1 LVLQYNFCSYPAF
14 GGFNLQDFIMNID
27 DTKNSA
33 GQNDSNSLCGVFKEY
48 SAGIKQAL
56 IEQSYT
62 KPTPIQ
68 EQCMH
73 PISEGKDVIGIA
85 QTGTGKTAAFSLP
98 LLERMIANDKQ
109 FKTRN
114 PKVLILAP
122 TRELASQ
129 IGESIE
135 KYGKNLP
142 FRHTVI
148 FGGVGQKPQV
158 NALRRGVN
166 ILIATPGRLI
176 DLMDQGYVHLEDLAC
191 FILDEVDRMLDM
203 GFIHAIR
210 RILKVVPQDRQTLFF
225 SATMPPSM
233 EKLALSMVRKNPV
246 RVAIAPKEPTVDRI
260 NQTLFHVPKNNKIN
274 LLLKLL
280 ENSDLEKVVVFTQ
293 MKHMANR
300 VAKKLQGNGFPC
312 AAIHGNK
319 SQSARTKALQDF
331 KTGSSRALI
340 ATDVA
345 ARGLDINKV
354 THVIN
359 FDLPIEAET
368 YVHRIGRT
376 ARAGADGEAISFCG
390 RDEVDQLK
398 SIEKLLRKPIPEKET
413 PELPKVESQNRD
425 DEFSNRRRPPQ
436 RRFSRKPNSNN
447 PSVSKRSPRNHSR
460 NRQS

>member
-1 LVLQYNFCSYPAF
+1 
-14 GGFNLQDFIMNID
+14 MNID
-27 DTKNSA
+27 NIENSA
-33 GQNDSNSLCGVFKEY
+33 VQNTSVSLHGVFKEY
-48 SAGIKQAL
+48 CSEIKHAL

-98 LLERMIANDKQ
+98 LLQRMITNDKQ

-142 FRHTVI
+142 FRHAVI

-158 NALRRGVN
+158 NSLRRGVN

-233 EKLALSMVRKNPV
+233 EKLALSMVRKNPI
-246 RVAIAPKEPTVDRI
+246 RVAIAPTEPTVDRI

-280 ENSDLEKVVVFTQ
+280 ENPDLEKVVVFTQ

-300 VAKKLQGNGFPC
+300 VAKKLQGSGFHC

-359 FDLPIEAET
+359 FDLPMEAET

-413 PELPKVESQNRD
+413 PELPKVESQSRD
-425 DEFSNRRRPPQ
+425 DESSNRRRSPQ
-436 RRFSRKPNSNN
+436 RRFSRKPNSNS
-447 PSVSKRSPRNHSR
+447 PSASKRNPRNRSR

>member
-1 LVLQYNFCSYPAF
+1 
-14 GGFNLQDFIMNID
+14 MNID

-68 EQCMH
+68 DPCMH

-447 PSVSKRSPRNHSR
+447 PSVSKRSPRNRSR

>member
-1 LVLQYNFCSYPAF
+1 MKNNNEQNIVPSNAEPLQ
-14 GGFNLQDFIMNID
+14 
-27 DTKNSA
+27 
-33 GQNDSNSLCGVFKEY
+33 GVFQEY
-48 SAGIKQAL
+48 CAEIKKAL

-98 LLERMIANDKQ
+98 LLQRMQANDRQ

-114 PKVLILAP
+114 PKVLMLAP

-135 KYGKNLP
+135 KYGTNLP

-166 ILIATPGRLI
+166 ILVATPGRLI
-176 DLMDQGYVHLEDLAC
+176 DLMDQGHIHLEEISC

-210 RILKVVPQDRQTLFF
+210 RILKVVPEDRQTLFF
-225 SATMPPSM
+225 SATMPPAM
-233 EKLALSMVRKNPV
+233 EKLALSMVRKNPI
-246 RVAIAPKEPTVDRI
+246 RVSIAPKEPAVDRI
-260 NQTLFHVPKNNKIN
+260 KQSLFRVPKSSKLN
-274 LLLKLL
+274 LLLKLF
-280 ENSDLEKVVVFTQ
+280 ENEDLKKVVVFTQ

-300 VAKKLQGNGFPC
+300 VAKKLQSVEISC

-319 SQSARTKALQDF
+319 SQAARTKALQNF
-331 KTGSSRALI
+331 KSGSSRALI

-345 ARGLDINKV
+345 ARGLDINNV

-359 FDLPIEAET
+359 FDLT
-368 YVHRIGRT
+368 G
-376 ARAGADGEAISFCG
+376 G
-390 RDEVDQLK
+390 
-398 SIEKLLRKPIPEKET
+398 
-413 PELPKVESQNRD
+413 
-425 DEFSNRRRPPQ
+425 
-436 RRFSRKPNSNN
+436 
-447 PSVSKRSPRNHSR
+447 SR
-460 NRQS
+460 NLCP

>member
-1 LVLQYNFCSYPAF
+1 MKTIIAQKLGLSTKPATLK
-14 GGFNLQDFIMNID
+14 GCFN
-27 DTKNSA
+27 
-33 GQNDSNSLCGVFKEY
+33 EY
-48 SAGIKQAL
+48 SEDIKKAL
-56 IEQSYT
+56 IEQAYT
-62 KPTPIQ
+62 TPTPIQ
-68 EQCMH
+68 EKCMR

-98 LLERMIANDKQ
+98 LLERMIANDRQ

-158 NALRRGVN
+158 NALRRGIN
-166 ILIATPGRLI
+166 ILVATPGRLI
-176 DLMDQGYVHLEDLAC
+176 DLMDQGHVHLEEVSC

-210 RILKVVPQDRQTLFF
+210 RILQVVPKDRQTLFF
-225 SATMPPSM
+225 SATMPPAM

-246 RVAIAPKEPTVDRI
+246 RVAIAPKEPAVDRI
-260 NQTLFHVPKNNKIN
+260 KQSLFRVPKNNKIN
-274 LLLKLL
+274 LLLKLF
-280 ENSDLEKVVVFTQ
+280 EKDDLKKVVVFTQ

-300 VAKKLQGNGFPC
+300 VAKKLQSNDVSC

-319 SQSARTKALQDF
+319 SQAARTKALQEF
-331 KTGSSRALI
+331 KSGSSRALI

-345 ARGLDINKV
+345 ARGLDINNV
-354 THVIN
+354 SHVIN
-359 FDLPIEAET
+359 FDLPVEAET

-376 ARAGADGEAISFCG
+376 ARAGAEGEAYSFCG
-390 RDEVDQLK
+390 KDEVDQLK
-398 SIEKLLRKPIPEKET
+398 SIEKLLRKPIPEQET
-413 PELPKVESQNRD
+413 PDLPKVESRGE
-425 DEFSNRRRPPQ
+425 EFSNRRRPPQ

-447 PSVSKRSPRNHSR
+447 SSPSKGGQRNRSR
-460 NRQS
+460 NRH

>member
-1 LVLQYNFCSYPAF
+1 MKTIIAQKLGLSTTPATLK
-14 GGFNLQDFIMNID
+14 GCFN
-27 DTKNSA
+27 
-33 GQNDSNSLCGVFKEY
+33 EY
-48 SAGIKQAL
+48 SEDIKKAL
-56 IEQSYT
+56 IEQAYT
-62 KPTPIQ
+62 TPTPIQ
-68 EQCMH
+68 EKCMR

-98 LLERMIANDKQ
+98 LLERMIANDRQ

-158 NALRRGVN
+158 NALRRGIN

-176 DLMDQGYVHLEDLAC
+176 DLMDQGHVHLEEVSC

-210 RILKVVPQDRQTLFF
+210 RILQVVPIDRQTLFF
-225 SATMPPSM
+225 SATMPPAM

-246 RVAIAPKEPTVDRI
+246 RVAIAPKEPAVDRI
-260 NQTLFHVPKNNKIN
+260 KQSLFRVPKNNKIN
-274 LLLKLL
+274 LLLKLF
-280 ENSDLEKVVVFTQ
+280 EKEDLKKVVVFTQ

-300 VAKKLQGNGFPC
+300 VAKKLQNNDVSC

-319 SQSARTKALQDF
+319 SQAARTKALQEF
-331 KTGSSRALI
+331 KSGTSRALI

-345 ARGLDINKV
+345 ARGLDINNV

-359 FDLPIEAET
+359 FDLPVEAET

-376 ARAGADGEAISFCG
+376 ARAGAEGEAYSFCG
-390 RDEVDQLK
+390 KDEVDQLK
-398 SIEKLLRKPIPEKET
+398 SIEKLLRKPIPEQET
-413 PELPKVESQNRD
+413 PDLPKVENREE
-425 DEFSNRRRPPQ
+425 EFSNRRRPPQ

-447 PSVSKRSPRNHSR
+447 SSPPRGGQRNRSR
-460 NRQS
+460 NRH

>member
-1 LVLQYNFCSYPAF
+1 MKTIIAQKLGLSTTPAILK
-14 GGFNLQDFIMNID
+14 GCFN
-27 DTKNSA
+27 
-33 GQNDSNSLCGVFKEY
+33 EY
-48 SAGIKQAL
+48 SEDIKKAL
-56 IEQSYT
+56 IEQAYT
-62 KPTPIQ
+62 TPTPIQ
-68 EQCMH
+68 EKCMR

-98 LLERMIANDKQ
+98 LLERMIANDRQ

-142 FRHTVI
+142 CRHTVI

-158 NALRRGVN
+158 NALRRGIN

-176 DLMDQGYVHLEDLAC
+176 DLMDQGHVHLEEVSC

-210 RILKVVPQDRQTLFF
+210 RILQVVPIDRQTLFF
-225 SATMPPSM
+225 SATMPPAM

-246 RVAIAPKEPTVDRI
+246 RVAIAPKEPAVDRI
-260 NQTLFHVPKNNKIN
+260 KQSLFRVPKNNKIN
-274 LLLKLL
+274 LLLKLF
-280 ENSDLEKVVVFTQ
+280 EKEDLKKVVVFTQ

-300 VAKKLQGNGFPC
+300 VAKKLQNNDVSC

-319 SQSARTKALQDF
+319 SQAARTKALQEF
-331 KTGSSRALI
+331 KSGTSRALI

-345 ARGLDINKV
+345 ARGLDINNV

-359 FDLPIEAET
+359 FDLPVEAET

-376 ARAGADGEAISFCG
+376 ARAGAEGEAYSFCG
-390 RDEVDQLK
+390 KDEVDQLK
-398 SIEKLLRKPIPEKET
+398 SIEKLLRKPIPEQET
-413 PELPKVESQNRD
+413 PDLPKVENREE
-425 DEFSNRRRPPQ
+425 EFSNRRRPPQ

-447 PSVSKRSPRNHSR
+447 SSPPRGGQRNRSR
-460 NRQS
+460 NRH

>member
-1 LVLQYNFCSYPAF
+1 
-14 GGFNLQDFIMNID
+14 M
-27 DTKNSA
+27 KNNNE
-33 GQNDSNSLCGVFKEY
+33 QNDVPEKVEQLNGVFKEY
-48 SAGIKQAL
+48 CAQIKKAL

-62 KPTPIQ
+62 TPTPIQ
-68 EQCMH
+68 EQCMR
-73 PISEGKDVIGIA
+73 PISEGKDVIGTA

-98 LLERMIANDKQ
+98 LLERMQANGND

-129 IGESIE
+129 IAESIE

-166 ILIATPGRLI
+166 ILVATPGRLI
-176 DLMDQGYVHLEDLAC
+176 DLMDQGHIHLEEISC

-210 RILKVVPQDRQTLFF
+210 RILRVVPKDRQTLFF
-225 SATMPPSM
+225 SATMPPAM

-246 RVAIAPKEPTVDRI
+246 RVSITPKEPTVDRI
-260 NQTLFHVPKNNKIN
+260 KQSLFRVAKNSKIN
-274 LLLKLL
+274 LLLKLF
-280 ENSDLEKVVVFTQ
+280 ENDDFKKVIVFTQ

-300 VAKKLQGNGFPC
+300 VAKKLLSESISC

-319 SQSARTKALQDF
+319 SQAARTKALQEF
-331 KTGSSRALI
+331 KNGSSRALI

-345 ARGLDINKV
+345 ARGIDINNV

-359 FDLPIEAET
+359 FDLPVEAET

-376 ARAGADGEAISFCG
+376 ARAGAEGEAYSFCAK
-390 RDEVDQLK
+390 DEVDQLK
-398 SIEKLLRKPIPEKET
+398 SIERLLRKAIPELET
-413 PELPKVESQNRD
+413 PELPKVENNRED
-425 DEFSNRRRPPQ
+425 DVRRKSNFSSNQ
-436 RRFSRKPNSNN
+436 SSRGPNSRNSRGRN
-447 PSVSKRSPRNHSR
+447 QRSTNRTRSR
-460 NRQS
+460 N

>member
-1 LVLQYNFCSYPAF
+1 MN
-14 GGFNLQDFIMNID
+14 MNI
-27 DTKNSA
+27 TENNA
-33 GQNDSNSLCGVFKEY
+33 GQNDNDSLCGVFKEY
-48 SAGIKQAL
+48 SDGIKKAL

-98 LLERMIANDKQ
+98 LLERMVANDKQ

-166 ILIATPGRLI
+166 ILVATPGRLI

-210 RILKVVPQDRQTLFF
+210 RILKVVPKDRQTLFF

-233 EKLALSMVRKNPV
+233 EKLALSMVRKDPV

-260 NQTLFHVPKNNKIN
+260 NQSLFHVPKNSKIN

-319 SQSARTKALQDF
+319 SQSARTKALHDF
-331 KTGSSRALI
+331 KNGSSRALI

-359 FDLPIEAET
+359 FDLPMEAET

-390 RDEVDQLK
+390 KEENELLK
-398 SIEKLLRKPIPEKET
+398 SIEKLLKKPIPVQDT
-413 PELPKVESQNRD
+413 PELPKIENNIRQND
-425 DEFSNRRRPPQ
+425 FSNKNRTPQ
-436 RRFSRKPNSNN
+436 RRFFRKQNSNN
-447 PSVSKRSPRNHSR
+447 SSPSKSRPRNRSR
-460 NRQS
+460 NRH

>member
-1 LVLQYNFCSYPAF
+1 MKTIIAQKLGLSTTPAILK
-14 GGFNLQDFIMNID
+14 GCFN
-27 DTKNSA
+27 
-33 GQNDSNSLCGVFKEY
+33 EY
-48 SAGIKQAL
+48 SEDIKKAL
-56 IEQSYT
+56 IEQAYT
-62 KPTPIQ
+62 TPTPIQ
-68 EQCMH
+68 EKCMR

-98 LLERMIANDKQ
+98 LLERMIANDRQ

-158 NALRRGVN
+158 NALRRGIN

-176 DLMDQGYVHLEDLAC
+176 DLMDQGHVHLEEVSC

-210 RILKVVPQDRQTLFF
+210 RILQVVPIDRQTLFF
-225 SATMPPSM
+225 SATMPPAM

-246 RVAIAPKEPTVDRI
+246 RVAIAPKEPAVDRI
-260 NQTLFHVPKNNKIN
+260 KQSLFRVPKNNKIN
-274 LLLKLL
+274 LLLKLF
-280 ENSDLEKVVVFTQ
+280 EKEDLKKVVVFTQ

-300 VAKKLQGNGFPC
+300 VAKKLQNNDVSC

-319 SQSARTKALQDF
+319 SQAARTKALQEF
-331 KTGSSRALI
+331 KSGTSRALI

-345 ARGLDINKV
+345 ARGLDINNV

-359 FDLPIEAET
+359 FDLPVEAET

-376 ARAGADGEAISFCG
+376 ARAGAEGEAYSFCG
-390 RDEVDQLK
+390 KDEVDQLK
-398 SIEKLLRKPIPEKET
+398 SIEKLLRKPIPEQET
-413 PELPKVESQNRD
+413 PDLPKVENREE
-425 DEFSNRRRPPQ
+425 EFSNRRRPPQ

-447 PSVSKRSPRNHSR
+447 SSPPRGGQRNRSR
-460 NRQS
+460 NRH

>member
-1 LVLQYNFCSYPAF
+1 MKNNTEENFDSIESDALQ
-14 GGFNLQDFIMNID
+14 
-27 DTKNSA
+27 
-33 GQNDSNSLCGVFKEY
+33 GVFREY
-48 SAGIKQAL
+48 RDEIKKAL
-56 IEQSYT
+56 IDQSYT
-62 KPTPIQ
+62 QPTPIQ
-68 EQCMH
+68 EKCMR
-73 PISEGKDVIGIA
+73 PISEGKDLIGIA

-98 LLERMIANDKQ
+98 LLERMMANDRH

-129 IGESIE
+129 IAESIE

-166 ILIATPGRLI
+166 ILVATPGRLI
-176 DLMDQGYVHLEDLAC
+176 DLMEQGYVHLEEISC

-210 RILKVVPQDRQTLFF
+210 KILQVVPKDRQTLFF

-233 EKLALSMVRKNPV
+233 EKLALSMVRENPV
-246 RVAIAPKEPTVDRI
+246 RVSIAPKEPAVDRI
-260 NQTLFHVPKNNKIN
+260 KQSLFRVPKQSKIN
-274 LLLKLL
+274 LLLKLF
-280 ENSDLEKVVVFTQ
+280 ENPELDKVVVFTQ

-300 VAKKLQGNGFPC
+300 VAKKLQGQGLSC

-331 KTGSSRALI
+331 KNGSSRALI

-345 ARGLDINKV
+345 ARGLDINNV

-359 FDLPIEAET
+359 FDLPVEAET

-376 ARAGADGEAISFCG
+376 ARAGAEGEAYSFCG
-390 RDEVDQLK
+390 KEEEDQLK

-413 PELPKVESQNRD
+413 PELPKVEKNNQPSD
-425 DEFSNRRRPPQ
+425 FSNKSRPPR
-436 RRFSRKPNSNN
+436 RRFSRKPDSNN
-447 PSVSKRSPRNHSR
+447 SSSSKSRPRNRSR
-460 NRQS
+460 NRH

>member
-1 LVLQYNFCSYPAF
+1 MKNNNEQNIVPSNAVPLQ
-14 GGFNLQDFIMNID
+14 
-27 DTKNSA
+27 
-33 GQNDSNSLCGVFKEY
+33 GVFQEY
-48 SAGIKQAL
+48 CAEIKKAL

-98 LLERMIANDKQ
+98 LLQRMQANDRQ

-114 PKVLILAP
+114 PKVLMLAP

-135 KYGKNLP
+135 KYGTNLP

-166 ILIATPGRLI
+166 ILVATPGRLI
-176 DLMDQGYVHLEDLAC
+176 DLMDQGYIHLEEISC

-210 RILKVVPQDRQTLFF
+210 RILKVVPEDRQTLFF
-225 SATMPPSM
+225 SATMPPAM
-233 EKLALSMVRKNPV
+233 EKLALSMVRKNPI
-246 RVAIAPKEPTVDRI
+246 RVSIAPKEPAVDRI
-260 NQTLFHVPKNNKIN
+260 KQSLFRVPKSSKLN
-274 LLLKLL
+274 LLLKLF
-280 ENSDLEKVVVFTQ
+280 ENEDLKKVVVFTQ

-300 VAKKLQGNGFPC
+300 VAKKLQSVEISC

-319 SQSARTKALQDF
+319 SQAARTKALQNF
-331 KTGSSRALI
+331 KSGSSRALI

-345 ARGLDINKV
+345 ARGLDINNV

-359 FDLPIEAET
+359 FDLPVEAET

-376 ARAGADGEAISFCG
+376 ARAGAEGEAFSFCG
-390 RDEVDQLK
+390 KDEADQLK

-413 PELPKVESQNRD
+413 PELPKVENKTRE
-425 DEFSNRRRPPQ
+425 DEFSNRSRPQQ
-436 RRFSRKPNSNN
+436 RRFSRKPNPNN
-447 PSVSKRSPRNHSR
+447 SSPSQNRPRNRSR
-460 NRQS
+460 SRH

>member
-1 LVLQYNFCSYPAF
+1 MKTIIAQKLGLSTTPATLK
-14 GGFNLQDFIMNID
+14 GCFN
-27 DTKNSA
+27 
-33 GQNDSNSLCGVFKEY
+33 EY
-48 SAGIKQAL
+48 SEDIKKAL
-56 IEQSYT
+56 IEQAYT
-62 KPTPIQ
+62 TPTPIQ
-68 EQCMH
+68 EKCMR

-98 LLERMIANDKQ
+98 LLERMIANDRQ

-158 NALRRGVN
+158 NALRRGIN

-176 DLMDQGYVHLEDLAC
+176 DLMDQGHVHLEEVSC

-210 RILKVVPQDRQTLFF
+210 RILQVVPIDRQTLFF
-225 SATMPPSM
+225 SATMPPAM

-246 RVAIAPKEPTVDRI
+246 RVAIAPKEPAVDRI
-260 NQTLFHVPKNNKIN
+260 KQSLFRVPKNNKIN
-274 LLLKLL
+274 LLLKLF
-280 ENSDLEKVVVFTQ
+280 EKEDLKKVVVFTQ

-300 VAKKLQGNGFPC
+300 VAKKLQNNDVSC

-319 SQSARTKALQDF
+319 SQAARTKALQEF
-331 KTGSSRALI
+331 KSGTSRALI

-345 ARGLDINKV
+345 ARGLDINNV

-359 FDLPIEAET
+359 FDLPVEAET

-376 ARAGADGEAISFCG
+376 ARAGAEGEAYSFCG
-390 RDEVDQLK
+390 KDEVDQLK
-398 SIEKLLRKPIPEKET
+398 SIEKLLRKPIPEQET
-413 PELPKVESQNRD
+413 PDLPKVENREE
-425 DEFSNRRRPPQ
+425 EFSNRRRPPQ
-436 RRFSRKPNSNN
+436 RRFSKKPNSNN
-447 PSVSKRSPRNHSR
+447 SSPPRGGQRNRSR
-460 NRQS
+460 NRH

>member
-1 LVLQYNFCSYPAF
+1 MKNNNEQNIVPSNAVPLQ
-14 GGFNLQDFIMNID
+14 
-27 DTKNSA
+27 
-33 GQNDSNSLCGVFKEY
+33 GVFQEY
-48 SAGIKQAL
+48 CAEIKKAL

-98 LLERMIANDKQ
+98 LLQRMQANDRQ

-114 PKVLILAP
+114 PKVLMLAP

-135 KYGKNLP
+135 KYGTNLP

-166 ILIATPGRLI
+166 ILVATPGRLI
-176 DLMDQGYVHLEDLAC
+176 DLMDQGYIHLEEISC

-210 RILKVVPQDRQTLFF
+210 RILKVVPEDRQTLFF
-225 SATMPPSM
+225 SATMPPAM
-233 EKLALSMVRKNPV
+233 EKLALSMVRKNPI
-246 RVAIAPKEPTVDRI
+246 RVSIAPKEPAVDRI
-260 NQTLFHVPKNNKIN
+260 KQSLFRVPKSSKLN
-274 LLLKLL
+274 LLLKLF
-280 ENSDLEKVVVFTQ
+280 ENEDLKKVVVFTQ

-300 VAKKLQGNGFPC
+300 VAKKLQSVEISC

-319 SQSARTKALQDF
+319 SQAARTKALQNF
-331 KTGSSRALI
+331 KSGSSRALI

-345 ARGLDINKV
+345 ARGLDINNV

-359 FDLPIEAET
+359 FDLPVEAET

-376 ARAGADGEAISFCG
+376 ARAGAEGEAFSFCG
-390 RDEVDQLK
+390 KDEADQLK

-413 PELPKVESQNRD
+413 PELPKVENKTRED
-425 DEFSNRRRPPQ
+425 KFSNRSRPQQ
-436 RRFSRKPNSNN
+436 RRFSRKPNQNN
-447 PSVSKRSPRNHSR
+447 SSPSQNRPRNRSR
-460 NRQS
+460 NRH

>member
-1 LVLQYNFCSYPAF
+1 MKNNNEQNIVPSNAEPLQ
-14 GGFNLQDFIMNID
+14 
-27 DTKNSA
+27 
-33 GQNDSNSLCGVFKEY
+33 GVFQEY
-48 SAGIKQAL
+48 CAEIKKTL

-98 LLERMIANDKQ
+98 LLQRMQANDRQ

-114 PKVLILAP
+114 PKVLMLAP

-135 KYGKNLP
+135 KYGTNLP

-166 ILIATPGRLI
+166 ILVATPGRLI
-176 DLMDQGYVHLEDLAC
+176 DLMDQGHIHLEEISC

-210 RILKVVPQDRQTLFF
+210 RILKVVPEDRQTLFF
-225 SATMPPSM
+225 SATMPPAM
-233 EKLALSMVRKNPV
+233 EKLALSMVRKNPI
-246 RVAIAPKEPTVDRI
+246 RVSIAPKEPAVDRI
-260 NQTLFHVPKNNKIN
+260 KQSLFRVPKSSKLN
-274 LLLKLL
+274 LLLKLF
-280 ENSDLEKVVVFTQ
+280 ENEDLKKVVVFTQ

-300 VAKKLQGNGFPC
+300 VAKKLQSVEISC

-319 SQSARTKALQDF
+319 SQAARTKALQNF
-331 KTGSSRALI
+331 KSGSSRALI

-345 ARGLDINKV
+345 ARGLDINNV

-359 FDLPIEAET
+359 FDLPVEAET

-376 ARAGADGEAISFCG
+376 ARAGAEGEAFSFCG
-390 RDEVDQLK
+390 KDEADQLK

-413 PELPKVESQNRD
+413 PELPKVENKTRE
-425 DEFSNRRRPPQ
+425 DEFSNRSRPQQ
-436 RRFSRKPNSNN
+436 RRFSRKPNPNN
-447 PSVSKRSPRNHSR
+447 SSPSQNRPRNRSR
-460 NRQS
+460 NRH

>member
-1 LVLQYNFCSYPAF
+1 
-14 GGFNLQDFIMNID
+14 MKNIIAKGLALY
-27 DTKNSA
+27 TKSDGLKGCFKNYCEEI
-33 GQNDSNSLCGVFKEY
+33 QN
-48 SAGIKQAL
+48 AL
-56 IEQSYT
+56 IEQSYK
-62 KPTPIQ
+62 KPTDIQ
-68 EQCMH
+68 EQCMVS
-73 PISEGKDVIGIA
+73 ITEGKDLIGIA

-98 LLERMIANDKQ
+98 LLERMKQNDQQ
-109 FKTRN
+109 FKSRN
-114 PKVLILAP
+114 PNVLILAP

-176 DLMDQGYVHLEDLAC
+176 DLMDQGYVHLEEVSC

-210 RILKVVPQDRQTLFF
+210 RILKVVPSNRQTLFF
-225 SATMPPSM
+225 SATMPKSM

-246 RVAIAPKEPTVDRI
+246 RVQIAPKQPAVERI
-260 NQTLFHVPKNNKIN
+260 NQSLFRVPKASKIN

-280 ENSDLEKVVVFTQ
+280 ENNDLDKVVVFTQ

-300 VAKKLQGNGFPC
+300 VAKKLQANGFPC

-319 SQSARTKALQDF
+319 SQAARTKALQDF
-331 KTGSSRALI
+331 KNGSSRALI

-354 THVIN
+354 SHVIN
-359 FDLPIEAET
+359 FDLPMEAET

-376 ARAGADGEAISFCG
+376 ARAGAEGEAISFCG
-390 RDEVDQLK
+390 KEETELLK
-398 SIEKLLRKPIPEKET
+398 SIEKLLKKPIPVKDT
-413 PELPKVESQNRD
+413 PELPKVEPRPQESNSSGNRS
-425 DEFSNRRRPPQ
+425 FSNRRFSKKPKNENLPASKN
-436 RRFSRKPNSNN
+436 RR
-447 PSVSKRSPRNHSR
+447 R
-460 NRQS
+460 NRSSHR

>member
-1 LVLQYNFCSYPAF
+1 MKNIIAQKLGLSTKPGLLKGC
-14 GGFNLQDFIMNID
+14 FND
-27 DTKNSA
+27 
-33 GQNDSNSLCGVFKEY
+33 Y
-48 SAGIKQAL
+48 SEEIKKAL
-56 IEQSYT
+56 IDQSYT
-62 KPTPIQ
+62 TPTPIQ
-68 EQCMH
+68 EKCMH
-73 PISEGKDVIGIA
+73 PISDGKDVIGIA

-98 LLERMIANDKQ
+98 LLERMIANDRH

-148 FGGVGQKPQV
+148 FGGVGQKTQV
-158 NALRRGVN
+158 NALRRGIN
-166 ILIATPGRLI
+166 ILVATPGRLI
-176 DLMDQGYVHLEDLAC
+176 DLMDQGHVHLEEISC

-210 RILKVVPQDRQTLFF
+210 RILQVVPKDRQTLFF
-225 SATMPPSM
+225 SATMPPAM

-246 RVAIAPKEPTVDRI
+246 RVAIAPKEPAVDRI
-260 NQTLFHVPKNNKIN
+260 KQSLFRVPKNSKLN
-274 LLLKLL
+274 LLLKLF
-280 ENSDLEKVVVFTQ
+280 ENDDLKKVVVFTQ

-300 VAKKLQGNGFPC
+300 VAKKLQSNEVSC

-319 SQSARTKALQDF
+319 SQSARTKALQEF
-331 KTGSSRALI
+331 KNGTSRALI

-345 ARGLDINKV
+345 ARGLDINNV

-359 FDLPIEAET
+359 YDLPVEAET

-376 ARAGADGEAISFCG
+376 ARAGAEGEAYSFCG
-390 RDEVDQLK
+390 QDETDQLK

-413 PELPKVESQNRD
+413 PELPKVEMKNE
-425 DEFSNRRRPPQ
+425 EFSNRRKPSQ
-436 RRFSRKPNSNN
+436 RRFSRKSHSNN
-447 PSVSKRSPRNHSR
+447 LAPSKNGQRNRSR
-460 NRQS
+460 NRR

>member
-1 LVLQYNFCSYPAF
+1 MKNNNEQNIVPSNAEPLQ
-14 GGFNLQDFIMNID
+14 
-27 DTKNSA
+27 
-33 GQNDSNSLCGVFKEY
+33 GVFQEY
-48 SAGIKQAL
+48 CAEIKKAL

-98 LLERMIANDKQ
+98 LLQRMQANDRQ

-114 PKVLILAP
+114 PKVLMLAP

-135 KYGKNLP
+135 KYGTNLP

-166 ILIATPGRLI
+166 ILVATPGRLI
-176 DLMDQGYVHLEDLAC
+176 DLMDQGYIHLEEISC

-210 RILKVVPQDRQTLFF
+210 RILKVVPEDRQTLFF
-225 SATMPPSM
+225 SATMPPAM
-233 EKLALSMVRKNPV
+233 EKLALSMVRKNPI
-246 RVAIAPKEPTVDRI
+246 RVSIAPKEPAVDRI
-260 NQTLFHVPKNNKIN
+260 KQSLFRVPKSSKLN
-274 LLLKLL
+274 LLLKLF
-280 ENSDLEKVVVFTQ
+280 ENEDLKKVVVFTQ

-300 VAKKLQGNGFPC
+300 VAKKLQSVEISC

-319 SQSARTKALQDF
+319 SQAARTKALQNF
-331 KTGSSRALI
+331 KSGSSRALI

-345 ARGLDINKV
+345 ARGLDINNV

-359 FDLPIEAET
+359 FDLPVEAET

-376 ARAGADGEAISFCG
+376 ARAGAEGEAFSFCG
-390 RDEVDQLK
+390 KDEADQLK

-413 PELPKVESQNRD
+413 PELPKVENKTRE
-425 DEFSNRRRPPQ
+425 DEFSNRSRPQQ
-436 RRFSRKPNSNN
+436 RRFSRKPNQNN
-447 PSVSKRSPRNHSR
+447 SSPSQNRPRNRSR
-460 NRQS
+460 NRH

>member
-1 LVLQYNFCSYPAF
+1 MKNNNEQKIVPSSAEPLQ
-14 GGFNLQDFIMNID
+14 
-27 DTKNSA
+27 
-33 GQNDSNSLCGVFKEY
+33 GVFQEY
-48 SAGIKQAL
+48 CAEIKKAL
-56 IEQSYT
+56 IEQCYT

-85 QTGTGKTAAFSLP
+85 QTGTGKTAAFSPP
-98 LLERMIANDKQ
+98 LLQRMQANDRQ

-114 PKVLILAP
+114 PKVLMLAP

-135 KYGKNLP
+135 KYGTNLP

-166 ILIATPGRLI
+166 ILVATPGRLI
-176 DLMDQGYVHLEDLAC
+176 DLMDQGHIHLEEISC

-210 RILKVVPQDRQTLFF
+210 RILKVVPEDRQTLFF
-225 SATMPPSM
+225 SATMPPAM
-233 EKLALSMVRKNPV
+233 EKLALSMVRKNPI
-246 RVAIAPKEPTVDRI
+246 RVSIAPKEPTVDRI
-260 NQTLFHVPKNNKIN
+260 KQSLFRVPKNSKLN
-274 LLLKLL
+274 LLLKLF
-280 ENSDLEKVVVFTQ
+280 ENEDLKKVVVFTQ

-300 VAKKLQGNGFPC
+300 VAKKLQSVEISCG
-312 AAIHGNK
+312 AIHGNK
-319 SQSARTKALQDF
+319 SQAARTKALQNF
-331 KTGSSRALI
+331 KSGSSRALI

-345 ARGLDINKV
+345 ARGLDINNV

-359 FDLPIEAET
+359 FDLPVEAET

-376 ARAGADGEAISFCG
+376 ARAGAEGEAISFCG
-390 RDEVDQLK
+390 KDEADQLK

-413 PELPKVESQNRD
+413 PELPKVENKNRE
-425 DEFSNRRRPPQ
+425 DEFSNRSRPPQ

-447 PSVSKRSPRNHSR
+447 SSSSQNRPRNRSR
-460 NRQS
+460 NRH